1 MLILAKSV
9 LSLMIG
15 FLATLFLGVVIVP
28 ILRKKHIGQR
38 VSVYLEDSHKKKDGT
53 PTMGGIIFILGTFIS
68 ILTLL
73 LLDKMEFTPNLFIVL
88 FVFVSYALIGLLDDY
103 LSIKR
108 DTNVGLT
115 AMQKLFLQ
123 LIVAVVFFFIY
134 MKSFIIGF
142 SISSFILV
150 YKYKGILSSLI
161 YVIPSQ
167 LINILII
174 LILGV
179 YTLLFSKYLFK
190 MIFLKDKTVNL
201 GKFFKKYV
209 LVFGICII
217 LCVISSLCEAYL
229 LPSLLKVII
238 KLFI

>member
-1 MLILAKSV
+1 MNKKLNSGLALILPNKKVNLFVIFIVILGIISG
-9 LSLMIG
+9 S
-15 FLATLFLGVVIVP
+15 LFLMVLNENDKSEVINEISTFMANINTNNINNFNSFKNSLIEGM
-28 ILRKKHIGQR
+28 IL
-38 VSVYLEDSHKKKDGT
+38 
-53 PTMGGIIFILGTFIS
+53 IILSWILGMS
-68 ILTLL
+68 I
-73 LLDKMEFTPNLFIVL
+73 
-88 FVFVSYALIGLLDDY
+88 IGV
-103 LSIKR
+103 IF
-108 DTNVGLT
+108 N
-115 AMQKLFLQ
+115 
-123 LIVAVVFFFIY
+123 IFFIY
-134 MKSFIIGF
+134 MKSFTIGF

-229 LPSLLKVII
+229 LPSLLKVMI

>member
-1 MLILAKSV
+1 MNKKLNSGLALILPNKKVNLFVIFIVILGIISG
-9 LSLMIG
+9 S
-15 FLATLFLGVVIVP
+15 LFLMVLNENDKSEVINEISTFMTNINTNNINNLNSFKNSLIEGM
-28 ILRKKHIGQR
+28 IL
-38 VSVYLEDSHKKKDGT
+38 
-53 PTMGGIIFILGTFIS
+53 IILSWILGMS
-68 ILTLL
+68 I
-73 LLDKMEFTPNLFIVL
+73 
-88 FVFVSYALIGLLDDY
+88 IGV
-103 LSIKR
+103 IF
-108 DTNVGLT
+108 N
-115 AMQKLFLQ
+115 
-123 LIVAVVFFFIY
+123 IFFIY

-150 YKYKGILSSLI
+150 YKYNGILSSLV
-161 YVIPSQ
+161 YTVPSQ

-190 MIFLKDKTVNL
+190 MIFIKDKTVNL

-217 LCVISSLCEAYL
+217 LCLVSSLCEAYL
-229 LPSLLKVII
+229 LPSLLKVMI

>member
-1 MLILAKSV
+1 MNKKLNSGLALILPNKKVNLFVIFIVV
-9 LSLMIG
+9 LGIISG
-15 FLATLFLGVVIVP
+15 SLFLMVLNENDKSEVINEISTFMTNINTNNINNLNSFKNSLIEGM
-28 ILRKKHIGQR
+28 IL
-38 VSVYLEDSHKKKDGT
+38 
-53 PTMGGIIFILGTFIS
+53 IILSWILGMS
-68 ILTLL
+68 I
-73 LLDKMEFTPNLFIVL
+73 
-88 FVFVSYALIGLLDDY
+88 IGV
-103 LSIKR
+103 IF
-108 DTNVGLT
+108 N
-115 AMQKLFLQ
+115 
-123 LIVAVVFFFIY
+123 IFFIY

-190 MIFLKDKTVNL
+190 MIFIKDKTVNL

-229 LPSLLKVII
+229 LPSLLKVMI

>member
-1 MLILAKSV
+1 MNKKLNSGLALILPNKKVNLFVIFIVILGIISG
-9 LSLMIG
+9 S
-15 FLATLFLGVVIVP
+15 LFLMVLNDNDKSEVINEISTFMANINTNNINNLNSFKNSLIEGM
-28 ILRKKHIGQR
+28 IL
-38 VSVYLEDSHKKKDGT
+38 
-53 PTMGGIIFILGTFIS
+53 IILSWILGMS
-68 ILTLL
+68 I
-73 LLDKMEFTPNLFIVL
+73 
-88 FVFVSYALIGLLDDY
+88 IGV
-103 LSIKR
+103 IF
-108 DTNVGLT
+108 N
-115 AMQKLFLQ
+115 
-123 LIVAVVFFFIY
+123 IFFIY
-134 MKSFIIGF
+134 MKSFTIGF

-229 LPSLLKVII
+229 LPSLLKVMI

>member
-1 MLILAKSV
+1 MNKKLNTGLALILPNKKLNLFVIFIVV
-9 LSLMIG
+9 LGIISG
-15 FLATLFLGVVIVP
+15 SLFLMVLNENDKSEVINEISTFMANINTNNINNLNSFKNSLIEGM
-28 ILRKKHIGQR
+28 IL
-38 VSVYLEDSHKKKDGT
+38 
-53 PTMGGIIFILGTFIS
+53 IILSWILGMS
-68 ILTLL
+68 I
-73 LLDKMEFTPNLFIVL
+73 
-88 FVFVSYALIGLLDDY
+88 IGV
-103 LSIKR
+103 IF
-108 DTNVGLT
+108 N
-115 AMQKLFLQ
+115 
-123 LIVAVVFFFIY
+123 IFFIY
-134 MKSFIIGF
+134 MKSFTIGF

>member
-1 MLILAKSV
+1 MNKKLNSGLALILPNKKVNLFVIFIVILGIISG
-9 LSLMIG
+9 S
-15 FLATLFLGVVIVP
+15 LFLMVLNDNDKSEVINEISTFMTNINTNNINNLNSFKNSLIEGM
-28 ILRKKHIGQR
+28 IL
-38 VSVYLEDSHKKKDGT
+38 
-53 PTMGGIIFILGTFIS
+53 IILSWILGMS
-68 ILTLL
+68 I
-73 LLDKMEFTPNLFIVL
+73 
-88 FVFVSYALIGLLDDY
+88 IGV
-103 LSIKR
+103 IF
-108 DTNVGLT
+108 N
-115 AMQKLFLQ
+115 
-123 LIVAVVFFFIY
+123 IFFIY
-134 MKSFIIGF
+134 MKSFTIGF
-142 SISSFILV
+142 SISSFVLV

-217 LCVISSLCEAYL
+217 LCLISSLCEAYL
-229 LPSLLKVII
+229 VPSLLKVMI

>member
-1 MLILAKSV
+1 MNKKLNSGLALILPNKKVNLFVIFIVILGIISG
-9 LSLMIG
+9 S
-15 FLATLFLGVVIVP
+15 LFLMVLNDNDKSEVINEISTFMTNINTNNINNLNSFKNSLIEGM
-28 ILRKKHIGQR
+28 IL
-38 VSVYLEDSHKKKDGT
+38 
-53 PTMGGIIFILGTFIS
+53 IILSWILGMS
-68 ILTLL
+68 I
-73 LLDKMEFTPNLFIVL
+73 
-88 FVFVSYALIGLLDDY
+88 IGV
-103 LSIKR
+103 IF
-108 DTNVGLT
+108 N
-115 AMQKLFLQ
+115 
-123 LIVAVVFFFIY
+123 IFFIY
-134 MKSFIIGF
+134 MKSFTIGF

-167 LINILII
+167 IINILII

-229 LPSLLKVII
+229 LPSLLKVMI

>member
-1 MLILAKSV
+1 MNKKLNSGLALILPNKKVNLFVIFIVV
-9 LSLMIG
+9 LGIISG
-15 FLATLFLGVVIVP
+15 SLFLMVLNENDKSEVINEISTFMTNINTNNINNLNSFKNSLIEGM
-28 ILRKKHIGQR
+28 IL
-38 VSVYLEDSHKKKDGT
+38 
-53 PTMGGIIFILGTFIS
+53 IILSWILGMS
-68 ILTLL
+68 I
-73 LLDKMEFTPNLFIVL
+73 
-88 FVFVSYALIGLLDDY
+88 IGV
-103 LSIKR
+103 IF
-108 DTNVGLT
+108 N
-115 AMQKLFLQ
+115 
-123 LIVAVVFFFIY
+123 IFFIY

-150 YKYKGILSSLI
+150 YKYKGILSSLV
-161 YVIPSQ
+161 YTIPSQ

-217 LCVISSLCEAYL
+217 LCVISALCEAYL
-229 LPSLLKVII
+229 LPSLLKVMI

>member
-1 MLILAKSV
+1 MNKKLNSGLALILPNKKVNLFVIFIVVLGIISGSLFLMVLNENDKSEVINEISTFMTNINTNNINNLNSFKNSLIEGMILIV
-9 LSLMIG
+9 LSW
-15 FLATLFLGVVIVP
+15 
-28 ILRKKHIGQR
+28 
-38 VSVYLEDSHKKKDGT
+38 
-53 PTMGGIIFILGTFIS
+53 ILGMS
-68 ILTLL
+68 I
-73 LLDKMEFTPNLFIVL
+73 
-88 FVFVSYALIGLLDDY
+88 IGV
-103 LSIKR
+103 IF
-108 DTNVGLT
+108 N
-115 AMQKLFLQ
+115 
-123 LIVAVVFFFIY
+123 IFFIY

-229 LPSLLKVII
+229 LPSLLKVMI

>member
-1 MLILAKSV
+1 MNKKLNSGLALILPNKKVNLFVIFIVILGIIS
-9 LSLMIG
+9 G
-15 FLATLFLGVVIVP
+15 TLFLMVLNENDKSEVINEIGTFMANINTNNINNFNSFKNSLIEGM
-28 ILRKKHIGQR
+28 IL
-38 VSVYLEDSHKKKDGT
+38 
-53 PTMGGIIFILGTFIS
+53 IILSWILGMS
-68 ILTLL
+68 I
-73 LLDKMEFTPNLFIVL
+73 
-88 FVFVSYALIGLLDDY
+88 IGV
-103 LSIKR
+103 IF
-108 DTNVGLT
+108 N
-115 AMQKLFLQ
+115 
-123 LIVAVVFFFIY
+123 IFFIY
-134 MKSFIIGF
+134 MKSFTIGF

-150 YKYKGILSSLI
+150 YKYKGILSSLV
-161 YVIPSQ
+161 YTVPSQ

-217 LCVISSLCEAYL
+217 LCVISALCEAYL
-229 LPSLLKVII
+229 LPSLLKVMI

>member
-1 MLILAKSV
+1 MNKKLNSGLALILPNKKVNLFVIFIVV
-9 LSLMIG
+9 LGIISG
-15 FLATLFLGVVIVP
+15 SLFLMVLNDNDKSEVINEISTFMSNINTNNINNLNSFKNSLIEGM
-28 ILRKKHIGQR
+28 IL
-38 VSVYLEDSHKKKDGT
+38 
-53 PTMGGIIFILGTFIS
+53 IILSWILGMS
-68 ILTLL
+68 I
-73 LLDKMEFTPNLFIVL
+73 
-88 FVFVSYALIGLLDDY
+88 IGV
-103 LSIKR
+103 IF
-108 DTNVGLT
+108 N
-115 AMQKLFLQ
+115 
-123 LIVAVVFFFIY
+123 IFFIY
-134 MKSFIIGF
+134 MKSFTIGF

-217 LCVISSLCEAYL
+217 LCLVSSLCEAYL
-229 LPSLLKVII
+229 LPSLLKVMI

>member
-1 MLILAKSV
+1 MNKKLNSGLALILPNKKVNLFVIFIVILGIISG
-9 LSLMIG
+9 S
-15 FLATLFLGVVIVP
+15 LFLMVLNDNDKSEVINEISTFMTNINTNNINNLNSFKNSLIEGM
-28 ILRKKHIGQR
+28 IL
-38 VSVYLEDSHKKKDGT
+38 
-53 PTMGGIIFILGTFIS
+53 IILSWILGMS
-68 ILTLL
+68 I
-73 LLDKMEFTPNLFIVL
+73 
-88 FVFVSYALIGLLDDY
+88 IGV
-103 LSIKR
+103 IF
-108 DTNVGLT
+108 N
-115 AMQKLFLQ
+115 
-123 LIVAVVFFFIY
+123 IFFIY

-209 LVFGICII
+209 LVFGICIL
-217 LCVISSLCEAYL
+217 LCVISALCEAYL
-229 LPSLLKVII
+229 LPSLLKVMI

>member
-1 MLILAKSV
+1 MNKKLNSGLALILPNKKVNLFVIFIVV
-9 LSLMIG
+9 LGIISG
-15 FLATLFLGVVIVP
+15 SLFLMVLNENDKSEVINEISTFMANINTNNINNLNSFKNSLIEGM
-28 ILRKKHIGQR
+28 IL
-38 VSVYLEDSHKKKDGT
+38 
-53 PTMGGIIFILGTFIS
+53 IILSWILGMS
-68 ILTLL
+68 I
-73 LLDKMEFTPNLFIVL
+73 
-88 FVFVSYALIGLLDDY
+88 IGV
-103 LSIKR
+103 IF
-108 DTNVGLT
+108 N
-115 AMQKLFLQ
+115 
-123 LIVAVVFFFIY
+123 IFFIY
-134 MKSFIIGF
+134 MKSFTIGF

-190 MIFLKDKTVNL
+190 MIFFKDKTVNL

-217 LCVISSLCEAYL
+217 LCLVSSLCEAYL

>member
-1 MLILAKSV
+1 MNKKLNSGLALILPNKKVNLFVIFIVV
-9 LSLMIG
+9 LGIISG
-15 FLATLFLGVVIVP
+15 SLFLMVLNENDKSEVINEISTFMANINTNNINNFNSFKNSLIEGM
-28 ILRKKHIGQR
+28 IL
-38 VSVYLEDSHKKKDGT
+38 
-53 PTMGGIIFILGTFIS
+53 IILSWILGMS
-68 ILTLL
+68 I
-73 LLDKMEFTPNLFIVL
+73 
-88 FVFVSYALIGLLDDY
+88 IGV
-103 LSIKR
+103 IF
-108 DTNVGLT
+108 N
-115 AMQKLFLQ
+115 
-123 LIVAVVFFFIY
+123 IFFIY
-134 MKSFIIGF
+134 MKSFTIGF

-229 LPSLLKVII
+229 LPSLLKVMI

>member
-1 MLILAKSV
+1 MNKKLNSGLALILPNKKVNLFVIFIVILGIISG
-9 LSLMIG
+9 S
-15 FLATLFLGVVIVP
+15 LFLMVLNENDKSEVINEISTFMANINTNNINNLNSFKNSLIEGM
-28 ILRKKHIGQR
+28 IL
-38 VSVYLEDSHKKKDGT
+38 
-53 PTMGGIIFILGTFIS
+53 IILSWILGMS
-68 ILTLL
+68 I
-73 LLDKMEFTPNLFIVL
+73 
-88 FVFVSYALIGLLDDY
+88 IGV
-103 LSIKR
+103 IF
-108 DTNVGLT
+108 N
-115 AMQKLFLQ
+115 
-123 LIVAVVFFFIY
+123 IFFIY

-190 MIFLKDKTVNL
+190 MIFIKDKTVNL

-217 LCVISSLCEAYL
+217 LCLVSSLCEAYL

>member
-1 MLILAKSV
+1 MNKKLNSGLALILPNKKVNLFVIFIVILGIISG
-9 LSLMIG
+9 S
-15 FLATLFLGVVIVP
+15 LFLMVLNENDKSEVINEIGTFMTNINTNNINNLNSFKNSLIEGM
-28 ILRKKHIGQR
+28 IL
-38 VSVYLEDSHKKKDGT
+38 
-53 PTMGGIIFILGTFIS
+53 IILSWILGMS
-68 ILTLL
+68 I
-73 LLDKMEFTPNLFIVL
+73 
-88 FVFVSYALIGLLDDY
+88 IGV
-103 LSIKR
+103 IF
-108 DTNVGLT
+108 N
-115 AMQKLFLQ
+115 
-123 LIVAVVFFFIY
+123 IFFIY
-134 MKSFIIGF
+134 MKSFTIGF

-190 MIFLKDKTVNL
+190 MIFIKDKTVNL

-217 LCVISSLCEAYL
+217 LCLVSSLCEAYL

>member
-1 MLILAKSV
+1 MNKKLNSGLALILPNKKVNLFVIFIVILGIISG
-9 LSLMIG
+9 S
-15 FLATLFLGVVIVP
+15 LFLMVLNDNDKSEVINEISTFMTNINTNNINNP
-28 ILRKKHIGQR
+28 NSFKNSLIEGMIL
-38 VSVYLEDSHKKKDGT
+38 
-53 PTMGGIIFILGTFIS
+53 IILSWILGMS
-68 ILTLL
+68 I
-73 LLDKMEFTPNLFIVL
+73 
-88 FVFVSYALIGLLDDY
+88 IGV
-103 LSIKR
+103 IF
-108 DTNVGLT
+108 N
-115 AMQKLFLQ
+115 
-123 LIVAVVFFFIY
+123 IFFIY

-217 LCVISSLCEAYL
+217 LCVISALCEAYL
-229 LPSLLKVII
+229 LPSLLKVMI

>member
-1 MLILAKSV
+1 MNKKLNSGLALILPNKKVNLFVIFIVV
-9 LSLMIG
+9 LGIISG
-15 FLATLFLGVVIVP
+15 SLFLMVLNENDKSEVINEIGTFMTNINTNNINNLNSFKNSLIEGM
-28 ILRKKHIGQR
+28 IL
-38 VSVYLEDSHKKKDGT
+38 
-53 PTMGGIIFILGTFIS
+53 IILSWILGMS
-68 ILTLL
+68 I
-73 LLDKMEFTPNLFIVL
+73 
-88 FVFVSYALIGLLDDY
+88 IGV
-103 LSIKR
+103 IF
-108 DTNVGLT
+108 N
-115 AMQKLFLQ
+115 
-123 LIVAVVFFFIY
+123 IFFIY
-134 MKSFIIGF
+134 MKSFTIGF

>member
-1 MLILAKSV
+1 MNKKLNSGLALILPNKKVNLFVIFIVV
-9 LSLMIG
+9 LGIISG
-15 FLATLFLGVVIVP
+15 SLFLMVLNDNDKSEVINEISTFMSNINTNNINNLNSFKNSLIEGM
-28 ILRKKHIGQR
+28 IL
-38 VSVYLEDSHKKKDGT
+38 
-53 PTMGGIIFILGTFIS
+53 IILSWILGMS
-68 ILTLL
+68 I
-73 LLDKMEFTPNLFIVL
+73 
-88 FVFVSYALIGLLDDY
+88 IGV
-103 LSIKR
+103 IF
-108 DTNVGLT
+108 N
-115 AMQKLFLQ
+115 
-123 LIVAVVFFFIY
+123 IFFIY
-134 MKSFIIGF
+134 MKSFTIGF

-190 MIFLKDKTVNL
+190 MIFIKDKTVNL

-217 LCVISSLCEAYL
+217 LCLVSSLCEAYL

>member
-1 MLILAKSV
+1 MNKKLNSGLALILPNKKVNLFVIFIVV
-9 LSLMIG
+9 LGIISG
-15 FLATLFLGVVIVP
+15 SLFLMVLNDNDKSEVINEISTFMANINTNNINNLNSFKNSLIEGM
-28 ILRKKHIGQR
+28 IL
-38 VSVYLEDSHKKKDGT
+38 
-53 PTMGGIIFILGTFIS
+53 IILSWILGMS
-68 ILTLL
+68 I
-73 LLDKMEFTPNLFIVL
+73 
-88 FVFVSYALIGLLDDY
+88 IGV
-103 LSIKR
+103 IF
-108 DTNVGLT
+108 N
-115 AMQKLFLQ
+115 
-123 LIVAVVFFFIY
+123 IFFIY
-134 MKSFIIGF
+134 MKSFTIGF

-217 LCVISSLCEAYL
+217 LCLVSSLCEAYL

>member
-1 MLILAKSV
+1 MNKKLNSGLALILPNKKVNLFVIFIVILGIISG
-9 LSLMIG
+9 S
-15 FLATLFLGVVIVP
+15 LFLMVLNENDKSEVINEISTFMTNINTNNINNLNSFKNSLIEGM
-28 ILRKKHIGQR
+28 IL
-38 VSVYLEDSHKKKDGT
+38 
-53 PTMGGIIFILGTFIS
+53 IILSWILGMS
-68 ILTLL
+68 I
-73 LLDKMEFTPNLFIVL
+73 
-88 FVFVSYALIGLLDDY
+88 IGV
-103 LSIKR
+103 IF
-108 DTNVGLT
+108 N
-115 AMQKLFLQ
+115 
-123 LIVAVVFFFIY
+123 IFFIY
-134 MKSFIIGF
+134 MKSFTIGF

-190 MIFLKDKTVNL
+190 MIFIKDKTVNL

>member
-1 MLILAKSV
+1 MNKKLNSGLALILPNKKVNLFVIFIVILGIIS
-9 LSLMIG
+9 G
-15 FLATLFLGVVIVP
+15 TLFLMVLNENDKSEVINEIGTFMTNINTNNINNLNSFKNSLIEGM
-28 ILRKKHIGQR
+28 IL
-38 VSVYLEDSHKKKDGT
+38 
-53 PTMGGIIFILGTFIS
+53 IILSWILGMS
-68 ILTLL
+68 I
-73 LLDKMEFTPNLFIVL
+73 
-88 FVFVSYALIGLLDDY
+88 IGV
-103 LSIKR
+103 IF
-108 DTNVGLT
+108 N
-115 AMQKLFLQ
+115 
-123 LIVAVVFFFIY
+123 IFFIY
-134 MKSFIIGF
+134 MKSFTIGF

-150 YKYKGILSSLI
+150 YKYKGILSSLV
-161 YVIPSQ
+161 YTVPSQ

>member
-1 MLILAKSV
+1 MNKKLNSGLALILPNKKVNLFVIFIVILGIISG
-9 LSLMIG
+9 S
-15 FLATLFLGVVIVP
+15 LFLMVLNDNDKSEVINEISTFMTNINTNSINNLNSFKNSLIEGM
-28 ILRKKHIGQR
+28 IL
-38 VSVYLEDSHKKKDGT
+38 
-53 PTMGGIIFILGTFIS
+53 IILSWILGMS
-68 ILTLL
+68 I
-73 LLDKMEFTPNLFIVL
+73 
-88 FVFVSYALIGLLDDY
+88 IGV
-103 LSIKR
+103 IF
-108 DTNVGLT
+108 N
-115 AMQKLFLQ
+115 
-123 LIVAVVFFFIY
+123 IFFIY

-217 LCVISSLCEAYL
+217 LCVISALCEAYL
-229 LPSLLKVII
+229 LPSLLKVMI

>member
-1 MLILAKSV
+1 MNKKLNSGLALILPNKKVNLFVIFIVILGIISG
-9 LSLMIG
+9 S
-15 FLATLFLGVVIVP
+15 LFLMVLNENDKSEVINEISTFMANINTNNINNLNSFKNSLIEGM
-28 ILRKKHIGQR
+28 IL
-38 VSVYLEDSHKKKDGT
+38 
-53 PTMGGIIFILGTFIS
+53 IILSWILGMS
-68 ILTLL
+68 I
-73 LLDKMEFTPNLFIVL
+73 
-88 FVFVSYALIGLLDDY
+88 IGV
-103 LSIKR
+103 IF
-108 DTNVGLT
+108 N
-115 AMQKLFLQ
+115 
-123 LIVAVVFFFIY
+123 IFFIY
-134 MKSFIIGF
+134 MKSFTIGF

-150 YKYKGILSSLI
+150 YKYKGILSSLV
-161 YVIPSQ
+161 YTVPSQ

-229 LPSLLKVII
+229 LPSLLKVMI

>member
-1 MLILAKSV
+1 MNKKLNSGLALILPNKKVNLFVIFIVILGIISG
-9 LSLMIG
+9 S
-15 FLATLFLGVVIVP
+15 LFLMVLNENDKSEVINEISTFMTNINTNNINNLNSFKNSLIEGM
-28 ILRKKHIGQR
+28 IL
-38 VSVYLEDSHKKKDGT
+38 
-53 PTMGGIIFILGTFIS
+53 IILSWILGMS
-68 ILTLL
+68 I
-73 LLDKMEFTPNLFIVL
+73 
-88 FVFVSYALIGLLDDY
+88 IGV
-103 LSIKR
+103 IF
-108 DTNVGLT
+108 N
-115 AMQKLFLQ
+115 
-123 LIVAVVFFFIY
+123 IFFIY

-150 YKYKGILSSLI
+150 YKYKGILSSLV
-161 YVIPSQ
+161 YTVPSQ

-190 MIFLKDKTVNL
+190 MIFIKDKTVNL

-229 LPSLLKVII
+229 LPSLLKVMI

>member
-1 MLILAKSV
+1 MNKKLNSGLALILPNKKVNLFVIFIVILGIISG
-9 LSLMIG
+9 S
-15 FLATLFLGVVIVP
+15 LFLMVLNDNDKSEVINEISTFMTNINTNNINNLNSFKNSLIESM
-28 ILRKKHIGQR
+28 IL
-38 VSVYLEDSHKKKDGT
+38 
-53 PTMGGIIFILGTFIS
+53 IILSWILGMS
-68 ILTLL
+68 I
-73 LLDKMEFTPNLFIVL
+73 
-88 FVFVSYALIGLLDDY
+88 IGV
-103 LSIKR
+103 IF
-108 DTNVGLT
+108 N
-115 AMQKLFLQ
+115 
-123 LIVAVVFFFIY
+123 IFFIY
-134 MKSFIIGF
+134 MKSFTIGF
-142 SISSFILV
+142 SISSFVLV

-217 LCVISSLCEAYL
+217 LCVISALCEAYL
-229 LPSLLKVII
+229 LPSLLKVMI

>member
-1 MLILAKSV
+1 MNKKLNSGLTLILPNKKVNLFVIFIVILGIISG
-9 LSLMIG
+9 S
-15 FLATLFLGVVIVP
+15 LFLMVLNDNDKSEVINEISTFMTNINTNNINNLNSFKNSLIEGM
-28 ILRKKHIGQR
+28 IL
-38 VSVYLEDSHKKKDGT
+38 
-53 PTMGGIIFILGTFIS
+53 IILSWILGMS
-68 ILTLL
+68 I
-73 LLDKMEFTPNLFIVL
+73 
-88 FVFVSYALIGLLDDY
+88 IGV
-103 LSIKR
+103 IF
-108 DTNVGLT
+108 N
-115 AMQKLFLQ
+115 
-123 LIVAVVFFFIY
+123 IFFIY

-142 SISSFILV
+142 SISSFVLV

-217 LCVISSLCEAYL
+217 LCVISALCEAYL
-229 LPSLLKVII
+229 LPSLLKVMI

>member
-1 MLILAKSV
+1 MNKKLNSGLALILPNKKVNLFVIFIVV
-9 LSLMIG
+9 LGIISG
-15 FLATLFLGVVIVP
+15 SLFLMVLNENDKSEAINEISTFMANINTNNINNLNSFKNSLIEGM
-28 ILRKKHIGQR
+28 IL
-38 VSVYLEDSHKKKDGT
+38 
-53 PTMGGIIFILGTFIS
+53 IILSWILGMS
-68 ILTLL
+68 I
-73 LLDKMEFTPNLFIVL
+73 
-88 FVFVSYALIGLLDDY
+88 IGV
-103 LSIKR
+103 IF
-108 DTNVGLT
+108 N
-115 AMQKLFLQ
+115 
-123 LIVAVVFFFIY
+123 IFFIY
-134 MKSFIIGF
+134 MKSFTIGF

-217 LCVISSLCEAYL
+217 LCLVSSLCEAYL

>member
-1 MLILAKSV
+1 MNKKLNSGLALILPNKKVNLFVIFIVILGIISG
-9 LSLMIG
+9 S
-15 FLATLFLGVVIVP
+15 LFLMVLNENDKSEVINEISTFMANINTNNINNLNSFKNSLIEGM
-28 ILRKKHIGQR
+28 IL
-38 VSVYLEDSHKKKDGT
+38 
-53 PTMGGIIFILGTFIS
+53 IILSWILGMS
-68 ILTLL
+68 I
-73 LLDKMEFTPNLFIVL
+73 
-88 FVFVSYALIGLLDDY
+88 IGV
-103 LSIKR
+103 IF
-108 DTNVGLT
+108 N
-115 AMQKLFLQ
+115 
-123 LIVAVVFFFIY
+123 IFFIY

-190 MIFLKDKTVNL
+190 MIFFKDKTVNL

-217 LCVISSLCEAYL
+217 LCVISALCEAYL
-229 LPSLLKVII
+229 LPSLLKVMI

>member
-1 MLILAKSV
+1 MNKKLNSGLALILPNKKVNLFVIFIVILGIIS
-9 LSLMIG
+9 G
-15 FLATLFLGVVIVP
+15 TLFLMVLNENDKSEVINEISTFMANINTNNINNLNSFKNSLIEGM
-28 ILRKKHIGQR
+28 IL
-38 VSVYLEDSHKKKDGT
+38 
-53 PTMGGIIFILGTFIS
+53 IILSWILGMS
-68 ILTLL
+68 I
-73 LLDKMEFTPNLFIVL
+73 
-88 FVFVSYALIGLLDDY
+88 IGV
-103 LSIKR
+103 IF
-108 DTNVGLT
+108 N
-115 AMQKLFLQ
+115 
-123 LIVAVVFFFIY
+123 IFFIY
-134 MKSFIIGF
+134 MKSFTIGF

-229 LPSLLKVII
+229 LPSLLKVMI

>member
-1 MLILAKSV
+1 MNKKLNSGLALILPNKKVNLFVIFIVILGIISG
-9 LSLMIG
+9 S
-15 FLATLFLGVVIVP
+15 LFLMVLNENDKSEVINEISTFMTNINTNNINNLNSFKNSLIEGM
-28 ILRKKHIGQR
+28 IL
-38 VSVYLEDSHKKKDGT
+38 
-53 PTMGGIIFILGTFIS
+53 IILSWILGMS
-68 ILTLL
+68 I
-73 LLDKMEFTPNLFIVL
+73 
-88 FVFVSYALIGLLDDY
+88 IGV
-103 LSIKR
+103 IF
-108 DTNVGLT
+108 N
-115 AMQKLFLQ
+115 
-123 LIVAVVFFFIY
+123 IFFIY

-217 LCVISSLCEAYL
+217 LYLVSSLCEAYL
-229 LPSLLKVII
+229 LPSLLKVMI

>member
-1 MLILAKSV
+1 MNKKLNSGLALILPNKKVNLFVIFIVV
-9 LSLMIG
+9 LGIISG
-15 FLATLFLGVVIVP
+15 SLFLMVLNENDKSEVINEISTFMSNINTNNINNLNSFKNSLIEGM
-28 ILRKKHIGQR
+28 IL
-38 VSVYLEDSHKKKDGT
+38 
-53 PTMGGIIFILGTFIS
+53 IILSWILGMS
-68 ILTLL
+68 I
-73 LLDKMEFTPNLFIVL
+73 
-88 FVFVSYALIGLLDDY
+88 IGV
-103 LSIKR
+103 IF
-108 DTNVGLT
+108 N
-115 AMQKLFLQ
+115 
-123 LIVAVVFFFIY
+123 IFFIY
-134 MKSFIIGF
+134 MKSFTIGF

-229 LPSLLKVII
+229 LPSLLKVMI

>member
-1 MLILAKSV
+1 MNKKLNSGLALILPNKKVNLFVIFIVILGIISG
-9 LSLMIG
+9 S
-15 FLATLFLGVVIVP
+15 LFLMVLNDNDKSEVINEISTFMTNINTNNINNLNSFKNSLIEGM
-28 ILRKKHIGQR
+28 IL
-38 VSVYLEDSHKKKDGT
+38 
-53 PTMGGIIFILGTFIS
+53 IILSWILGMS
-68 ILTLL
+68 I
-73 LLDKMEFTPNLFIVL
+73 
-88 FVFVSYALIGLLDDY
+88 IGV
-103 LSIKR
+103 IF
-108 DTNVGLT
+108 N
-115 AMQKLFLQ
+115 
-123 LIVAVVFFFIY
+123 IFFIY

-142 SISSFILV
+142 SISSFVLV
-150 YKYKGILSSLI
+150 YKYKGILSSLV
-161 YVIPSQ
+161 YTVPSQ

-190 MIFLKDKTVNL
+190 MIFIKDKTVNL

-229 LPSLLKVII
+229 LPSLLKVMI

>member
-1 MLILAKSV
+1 MNKKLNSGLALILPNKKVNLFVIFIVV
-9 LSLMIG
+9 LGIISG
-15 FLATLFLGVVIVP
+15 SLFLMVLNENDKSEVINEISTFMSNINTNNINNLNSFKNSLIEGM
-28 ILRKKHIGQR
+28 IL
-38 VSVYLEDSHKKKDGT
+38 
-53 PTMGGIIFILGTFIS
+53 IILSWILGMS
-68 ILTLL
+68 I
-73 LLDKMEFTPNLFIVL
+73 
-88 FVFVSYALIGLLDDY
+88 IGV
-103 LSIKR
+103 IF
-108 DTNVGLT
+108 N
-115 AMQKLFLQ
+115 
-123 LIVAVVFFFIY
+123 IFFIY
-134 MKSFIIGF
+134 MKSFTIGF

-150 YKYKGILSSLI
+150 YKYKGILSSLV
-161 YVIPSQ
+161 YTIPSQ

-217 LCVISSLCEAYL
+217 LCLVSSLCEAYL
-229 LPSLLKVII
+229 VPSLLKVMI